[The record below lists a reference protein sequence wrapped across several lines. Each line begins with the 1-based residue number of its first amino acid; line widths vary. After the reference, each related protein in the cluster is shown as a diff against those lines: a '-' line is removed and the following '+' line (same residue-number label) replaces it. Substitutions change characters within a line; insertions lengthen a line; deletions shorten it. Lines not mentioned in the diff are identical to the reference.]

1 MKTKKNWSKMSPS
14 KKHIKTY
21 KKKYGS
27 KCFLLSREN
36 KYPICNKSTGKIE
49 CKGLLAAHNRAILS
63 IYRKLKPKSYS
74 YKKITQK
81 ARKIAKKK
89 KCNWVK

>member
-49 CKGLLAAHNRAILS
+49 CKG
-63 IYRKLKPKSYS
+63 
-74 YKKITQK
+74 ITCCSQ
-81 ARKIAKKK
+81 
-89 KCNWVK
+89 